1 VKVKKAA
8 LSVMGELHIQLGPAL
23 EAFVKSK
30 APASG
35 TLSSIEKVFA
45 DSKYDP
51 VTNTIE
57 RKLRCI
63 TVSASGATSPSGSSQ
78 RQKFLLSVPALD
90 LVASLK
96 NDCLARITNTDG
108 KNSWKVRK
116 EALEEVIQESN
127 KCCGLLSTDAKAF
140 ASLKELV
147 VALRSRMNDS
157 QSNLKPM
164 AAQAIESILS
174 RVDESCQ
181 TKLAKVVFPTL
192 ISAAMTDMKKTMRDV
207 SLSSLRAGTRSS
219 EHVGG
224 GINVFALDV
233 LILSLQSELSDA
245 AVKSPGLPEILTFLT
260 ELIQSLHGP
269 KNISNQL
276 QLSKIIVDSLLS
288 SKGGWSNF
296 VGRTFCT

>member
-1 VKVKKAA
+1 MKVKKAA
-8 LSVMGELHIQLGPAL
+8 FSVMGELHIQLGPAL

-30 APASG
+30 APVSG

-51 VTNTIE
+51 GAHAIE
-57 RKLRCI
+57 RTLRCI
-63 TVSASGATSPSGSSQ
+63 TVSASGATSSSGSGHG
-78 RQKFLLSVPALD
+78 QKSLLSVPALD

-96 NDCLARITNTDG
+96 NECLLRITTTDG

-181 TKLAKVVFPTL
+181 AKLGKVVFPSL
-192 ISAAMTDMKKTMRDV
+192 INAAMTDMKKTMRDV
-207 SLSSLRAGTRSS
+207 SLSSLRAGTRRN
-219 EHVGG
+219 EHLGG
-224 GINVFALDV
+224 GINVLALDV
-233 LILSLQSELSDA
+233 LILSLQSELSDT
-245 AVKSPGLPEILTFLT
+245 AVKSPGLPDILTFLT
-260 ELIQSLHGP
+260 ELIQSLHAQSDGP
-269 KNISNQL
+269 KNLSNQL

-288 SKGGWSNF
+288 SKGG
-296 VGRTFCT
+296 